1 LTILLVVCKA
11 GKLRADWFTLRIAM
25 SPSVKGREPS
35 IERLRA
41 KLCDQFF
48 DTERTDLT
56 RFKRL
61 IHSSIKIV
69 VMVARDFIQNL
80 VKLQAMALAFK
91 TLLSLAPLLAVIFSL
106 LKAFGVHNRM
116 EPALAE
122 ALAPLG
128 EKGQEITAHLIG
140 FVNKMSAGALGS
152 VGLVT
157 LLITV
162 LSLMV
167 TIEEAFNHIWRV
179 KSPRKLARRF
189 SDYLSAILVGPV
201 LIFAAVTITA
211 TLQNHAIV
219 QALLSLQAL
228 GVVILALLRL
238 VPYLTLWGAFT
249 FVYMFIPNT
258 RVRLSSALVGGL
270 VAAILWQTVGWGFAV
285 FVASSTRYYV
295 IYSSFAILLLFL
307 LWLHVGWVIV
317 LLGAQVTYAHQH
329 IHYFLGERD
338 LLAQS
343 AAGREKLGLLTM
355 LLVGRNF
362 RHGLP
367 PLSVAEIAV
376 HLRIPAGMVKEFMV
390 MFATQKLVLPLAAED
405 TFVLARDP
413 AAISI
418 KEILDC
424 VRNSGTSVKAPTQKD
439 KQESVIDDI
448 LLELDQAA
456 AQTLE
461 GKNLQALVLS
471 VEPPQARR

>member
-1 LTILLVVCKA
+1 MEKMRTKLVAQYMDVELA
-11 GKLRADWFTLRIAM
+11 
-25 SPSVKGREPS
+25 E
-35 IERLRA
+35 
-41 KLCDQFF
+41 
-48 DTERTDLT
+48 LT
-56 RFKRL
+56 RLKRWL
-61 IHSSIKIV
+61 HVSLKIV
-69 VMVARDFIQNL
+69 VMVGRDFIDKL

-128 EKGQEITAHLIG
+128 DKGQEITAHLIG

-162 LSLMV
+162 LSLMG

-179 KSPRKLARRF
+179 RSPRKLARRF

-201 LIFAAVTITA
+201 LVFAAVTITA
-211 TLQNHAIV
+211 SLQNNVIV
-219 QALLSLQAL
+219 QALLSLHAV
-228 GVVILALLRL
+228 GTVILMLLRL
-238 VPYLTLWGAFT
+238 VPYVALWGAFS

-258 RVRLSSALVGGL
+258 RVRLRSALIGGL

-329 IHYFLGERD
+329 IHYFSAD
-338 LLAQS
+338 HDLAQS
-343 AAGREKLGLLTM
+343 PAGREKLALKIM
-355 LLVGRNF
+355 LLIGRNF
-362 RHGLP
+362 RRGLD
-367 PLSVAEIAV
+367 PLDMTEIAAQLGV
-376 HLRIPAGMVKEFMV
+376 PAGVVKDFIS
-390 MFATQKLVLPLAAED
+390 MFAEVKLLKLLADPDTSVLG
-405 TFVLARDP
+405 RDP
-413 AAISI
+413 ATITI

-424 VRNSGTSVKAPTQKD
+424 VRNSGKIVHPPAMRR
-439 KQESVIDDI
+439 EAENVIED
-448 LLELDQAA
+448 LLFDVDRAA
-456 AQTLE
+456 AQALDGKTLQSLILAE
-461 GKNLQALVLS
+461 DKPVAGTAEAPGASAGSTAAK
-471 VEPPQARR
+471 